1 MSAFRAIIG
10 LLVAVG
16 ICFGAAG
23 VGGAFTARAIPTWYA
38 QLSKPA
44 WTPPGWL
51 FGPVWSL
58 LYLMMGVA
66 AWLVWRRGAS
76 AAVAAPLALFGVQ
89 LALNVAWS
97 GLFFGLRRPGTAF
110 AEIVVL
116 WCSIAATLFA
126 FWRVTPSAG
135 WLMLPYLA
143 WVTYA
148 SALNF
153 TIWRMNA

>member
-1 MSAFRAIIG
+1 
-10 LLVAVG
+10 
-16 ICFGAAG
+16 
-23 VGGAFTARAIPTWYA
+23 
-38 QLSKPA
+38 
-44 WTPPGWL
+44 
-51 FGPVWSL
+51 
-58 LYLMMGVA
+58 
-66 AWLVWRRGAS
+66 
-76 AAVAAPLALFGVQ
+76 VQ

-143 WVTYA
+143 WVSYA